1 MTQQF
6 KFGDHVR
13 FKDEEN
19 PVFGVVL
26 EEAKIHDQVT
36 VQFIC
41 DEEAAVV
48 YANDLEFIPHPD
60 TARLD
65 WMILRDYPDDM
76 SAEDKAFV
84 LQIERDNI
92 DTFLRLNAEQ
102 QGVAA

>member
-1 MTQQF
+1 MKQRF
-6 KFGDHVR
+6 EFGDHVR

-41 DEEAAVV
+41 DEEASVV
-48 YANDLEFIPHPD
+48 YANDLEFIPYPD

-84 LQIERDNI
+84 LQIERENI
-92 DTFLRLNAEQ
+92 DTFLRLDAEQ
-102 QGVAA
+102 GAAA

>member
-1 MTQQF
+1 MTQKI
-6 KFGDHVR
+6 KFGDMVR

-65 WMILRDYPDDM
+65 WMILRDYPGDM
-76 SAEDKAFV
+76 SAEDRAFT
-84 LQIERDNI
+84 LQAERENI
-92 DTFLRLNAEQ
+92 DTYIRLAAEQ
-102 QGVAA
+102 GATA

>member
-1 MTQQF
+1 MRQF
-6 KFGDHVR
+6 KFGDCVR

-19 PVFGVVL
+19 PVFGVIL
-26 EEAKIHDQVT
+26 EEANIYDQVT

-60 TARLD
+60 TTRLD

-76 SAEDKAFV
+76 SAEDRAFT
-84 LQIERDNI
+84 LQAERDNI
-92 DTFLRLNAEQ
+92 DAYIRLAAEQ
-102 QGVAA
+102 GATA

>member
-41 DEEAAVV
+41 DEEASVV

-84 LQIERDNI
+84 LQTERDNI
-92 DTFLRLNAEQ
+92 DTFLRLDAEQ
-102 QGVAA
+102 QGAAA